1 MNIYS
6 VRRDPDEEIDYDSFL
21 GFVCVAAT
29 EDEARK
35 MWPSTDWNAIWCD
48 QARCWVDDFG
58 EPAIRPGSTIWNSD
72 LDSLQV
78 EHIGV
83 TSVPDQPSG
92 VVMHSFL
99 AG

>member
-6 VRRDPDEEIDYDSFL
+6 VKRHPDEEIDYDSYL

-29 EDEARK
+29 EDEARH
-35 MWPSTDWNAIWCD
+35 MWPSTEWTATWDEEDERW
-48 QARCWVDDFG
+48 
-58 EPAIRPGSTIWNSD
+58 
-72 LDSLQV
+72 LDSFGDMVSSGTWTVHLGDLVV

-83 TSVPDQPSG
+83 TAVSDQPSG
-92 VVMHSFL
+92 VVMASFL